1 MTISQ
6 KCQEKC
12 PTHVEKIIEFY
23 EDFRQGMGSNSKK
36 IGAYSK
42 KLKERREGIQAQR
55 DTDPGLSKRV
65 RDVGLIQDPKTL
77 DQTTEKRT
85 SVEPGLNRSG
95 SGVYKRV
102 KRPVQS
108 ISHFRFS
115 LFSHSS
121 ERISHF
127 SLTLASTETGKDGG
141 VG

>member
-1 MTISQ
+1 MRILDKAWVQ
-6 KCQEKC
+6 IARKLV
-12 PTHVEKIIEFY
+12 HI
-23 EDFRQGMGSNSKK
+23 
-36 IGAYSK
+36 AK

-108 ISHFRFS
+108 ISRFHFS

-141 VG
+141 EG